1 VTTQSLPPASTEK
14 KILDAALK
22 MFVEKGFS
30 ASTESITKEAGVSTG
45 ILFHYYKTK
54 NDLIIA
60 LYADFYL
67 EYLQGTR
74 QLRKAIDTVEPEKF
88 AEIHRQAFFEG
99 VNWCLD
105 NWDKFQYIQ
114 LVEGSLLLNKFRLE
128 DDVRFK
134 EMFAAI
140 MEVLQMGVE
149 RGIFKSLPPEFIMSN
164 IYAITNSVAK
174 YLHENEKYR
183 RDSDFMEQSWKIY
196 WEAAAK

>member
-1 VTTQSLPPASTEK
+1 
-14 KILDAALK
+14 
-22 MFVEKGFS
+22 MFAEKGFS

-74 QLRKAIDTVEPEKF
+74 QLRKAIDTVEPEEF
-88 AEIHRQAFFEG
+88 AAIHRQAFFEG

-128 DDVRFK
+128 DDARFK

-149 RGIFKSLPPEFIMSN
+149 RGIFKPLPPEFIMSN

-183 RDSDFMEQSWKIY
+183 HDPDFMEQAWNIY
-196 WEAAAK
+196 WGAAAK